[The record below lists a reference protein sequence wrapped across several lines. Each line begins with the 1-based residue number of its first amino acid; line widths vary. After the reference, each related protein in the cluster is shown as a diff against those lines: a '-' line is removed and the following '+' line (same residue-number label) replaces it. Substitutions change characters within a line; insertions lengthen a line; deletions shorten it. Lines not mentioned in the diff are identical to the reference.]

1 MKSLIFLI
9 FLAFASSQIIKK
21 RLIDRTSFCKGGELE
36 NGKCKCPNNTAFVNN
51 ECTRCI
57 DGSIIAGKCNCP
69 KGKILRENKCEILKV
84 CSEGYIRLYN
94 NTCIKRCPS
103 KQIRVGNNCVKCPP
117 LSIKI
122 ENLNACKIFFKKKRK
137 TF

>member
-36 NGKCKCPNNTAFVNN
+36 NGKCKCPKGKTLKGN
-51 ECTRCI
+51 EC
-57 DGSIIAGKCNCP
+57 K
-69 KGKILRENKCEILKV
+69 LLKV

-94 NTCIKRCPS
+94 NTCIKKCPS
-103 KQIRVGNNCVKCPP
+103 NQIRVGNICLKCPP

-122 ENLNACKIFFKKKRK
+122 ENLNECKIFLKKKRK